1 MIYFNQINNLDSR
14 SFEKQVEDE
23 SEGRYFLNNAKKL
36 EHEREVLRHEYISG
50 KITIKEYCLKS
61 RVLIERV
68 LSNIQKVEVFRK
80 WWTSILKKKVI

>member
-1 MIYFNQINNLDSR
+1 MLYFNQINNLDSR

-50 KITIKEYCLKS
+50 KITIVTPSIKVMAAVQIKS
-61 RVLIERV
+61 EIRFF
-68 LSNIQKVEVFRK
+68 LS
-80 WWTSILKKKVI
+80 S